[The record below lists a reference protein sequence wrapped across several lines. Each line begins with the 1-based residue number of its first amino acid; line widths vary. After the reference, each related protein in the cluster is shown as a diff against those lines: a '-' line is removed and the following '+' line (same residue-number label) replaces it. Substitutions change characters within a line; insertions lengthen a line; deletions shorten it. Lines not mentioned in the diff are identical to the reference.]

1 MQMVLMGSGDEEYV
15 GLLRALED
23 AYPGRVVA
31 YVGYNTEL
39 EHKVRVGATSEP
51 RWRAH
56 GCADASLAH
65 GCANASLAHGCADSS
80 LAHGCADASLAHG
93 CADSSLAHDC
103 ADASRHWLH
112 HVSKHEV
119 SKRGGASYATRA

>member
-56 GCADASLAH
+56 GVLMPHWPMAVLMPHWPMAVLMPLAI
-65 GCANASLAHGCADSS
+65 GCITCRNMKC
-80 LAHGCADASLAHG
+80 
-93 CADSSLAHDC
+93 
-103 ADASRHWLH
+103 R
-112 HVSKHEV
+112 K
-119 SKRGGASYATRA
+119 GGAHPMPRGHDLVSGMT